1 MGEASKV
8 VPIDKL
14 SVVITLVLAFVFL
27 HEEFNL
33 KSLLGCILIG
43 VGTLIMVI

>member
-8 VPIDKL
+8 VPVDKF
-14 SVVITLVLAFVFL
+14 SVVLTLILAFVFL
-27 HEEFNL
+27 HEEFTY

-43 VGTLIMVI
+43 IGNLLIVL